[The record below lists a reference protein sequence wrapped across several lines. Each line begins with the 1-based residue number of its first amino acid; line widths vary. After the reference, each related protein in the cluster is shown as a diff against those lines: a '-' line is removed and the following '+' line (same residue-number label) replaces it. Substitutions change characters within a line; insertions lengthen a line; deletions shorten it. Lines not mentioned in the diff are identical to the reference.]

1 MKLHIGQGTTV
12 GAITIFPVW
21 HDRQVRNQRRY
32 DTGATALE
40 VSEVEHGPLVGQLSV
55 KNVSDRPVLV
65 LDGQLFEGGWQHR
78 MATRSTLVP
87 AQTAMAL
94 EVACVEQHRWH
105 GATSQRTG
113 WRRATTV
120 VRAGYDAGGQ
130 HEVWRRIERYG
141 HVIGRGSTGSLADR
155 LGGTDVDEQTKLLAR
170 NIRPLAG
177 QCGVLIGIGGQ
188 PLALEVFDHP
198 ATLVEQYRAIL
209 RAAVLDALGAP
220 AVPTPGRRA
229 RRFAERLALAEL
241 DLEPNVG
248 QVGRHGR
255 ASTAYVE
262 ATSLRHGFDT
272 VHLRATY
279 RRHPLP
285 QAA

>member
-1 MKLHIGQGTTV
+1 MKLHIGQGTTI

-32 DTGATALE
+32 DTGPTALE
-40 VSEVEHGPLVGQLSV
+40 VSEVKDGPLVGQLSV
-55 KNVSDRPVLV
+55 KNTSDRPVLV

-78 MATRSTLVP
+78 MAIRSSLVP
-87 AQTAMAL
+87 AQTQMAL

-113 WRRATTV
+113 GRRATSV

-130 HEVWRRIERYG
+130 HEVWRRIER
-141 HVIGRGSTGSLADR
+141 IGASPGRASTGSLVDR
-155 LGGTDVDEQTKLLAR
+155 LDRPDLEEQTKLLAR
-170 NIRPLAG
+170 NVRPLAG

-198 ATLVEQYRAIL
+198 TTLAEQYRELL
-209 RAAVLDALGAP
+209 RAAVLDSLGAP

-248 QVGRHGR
+248 QLGRHGR
-255 ASTAYVE
+255 ASTPHVE
-262 ATSLRHGFDT
+262 ATSLRHGFNT

-279 RRHPLP
+279 RRHPLL
-285 QAA
+285 QAV